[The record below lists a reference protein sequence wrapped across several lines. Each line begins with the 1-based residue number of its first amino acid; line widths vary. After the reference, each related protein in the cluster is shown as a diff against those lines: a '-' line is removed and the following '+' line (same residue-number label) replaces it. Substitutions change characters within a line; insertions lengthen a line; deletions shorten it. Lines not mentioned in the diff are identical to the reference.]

1 MASDFDQIYAIG
13 QQVGVAV
20 LGLGVIVE
28 SIRRKIKSS
37 KKEDAEEGAPDTGPI
52 RLPSDA
58 LTNTHPDP
66 VVRRLERMLDGMG
79 KQLDEQQ
86 RRIDSADKREG
97 AMRQDLEV
105 LRVEAQTNGDQVY
118 WLRRIV
124 RRLIEAWPTDHSTP
138 PPLSAHEWEIV
149 GVDEDTTPRP
159 FPFDDQG

>member
-37 KKEDAEEGAPDTGPI
+37 KKEDAAEGDPDTGPI
-52 RLPSDA
+52 RLPADA

-105 LRVEAQTNGDQVY
+105 LRAEAQTNGDQVY

-138 PPLSAHEWEIV
+138 PPLSSHEWEIV